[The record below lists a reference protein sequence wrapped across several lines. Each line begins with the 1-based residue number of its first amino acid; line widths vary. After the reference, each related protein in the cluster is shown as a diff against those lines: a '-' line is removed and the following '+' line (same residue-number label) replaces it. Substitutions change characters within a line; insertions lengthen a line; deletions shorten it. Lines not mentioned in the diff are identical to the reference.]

1 MESRSIT
8 VLDKNRNLIAI
19 FTNDSP
25 CNSDEVALN
34 TMVAPTI
41 NIVSNGESTLS
52 FQMLKESPKW
62 NDIKDPENIYQC
74 NNREYTAL
82 NAHSVVYSG
91 KIVSVTLVETWYL
104 LEKKYVQAYNINPD
118 DDPVDEHTVKI
129 LPKAKDQLFVNGK
142 PYSDSDVKD
151 SRGVVQPRGSA
162 GYALWAILKDSGWS
176 LGVCDVIDPEFDASK
191 DWGTFNVE
199 SDMKDVLFNI
209 QFVQQQYGGILVWD
223 SKNKTVSLRSESIE
237 DSDFNTW
244 KGYSVR
250 KGKNLQE
257 EPLITWDNDLITRLY
272 VLGQDNLN
280 IKKVNDQK
288 GYVEDYSYTTSI
300 YEGYMQ
306 NQNIY
311 GVDKSE
317 SDSDVGVDGQT
328 ALLYWGREQVKKYS
342 RPRKS
347 VSYNIIDIRGN
358 SEAEFYED
366 FDIND
371 IARAYYVDENT
382 KQEVSE
388 DLRIQHLQYNW
399 FFPGSDSIVEVGDKI
414 ANEVEIFH
422 TLYKNQRYDT
432 VKRNALNEIA
442 TAVFVEVASEAV
454 KITLSAIAKIA
465 WNAIISWVAGGFPMP
480 FSTVSTFSDTPS
492 TMAISPTYKLDSML
506 DNIGQATDKLMQ
518 LSTQTSEEVSALNA
532 STSLMQV
539 NAEATD
545 SDVADLLAYVNEKIG
560 DLGTNEDGTPKTVK
574 QYIDEKFAELSAK

>member
-19 FTNDSP
+19 FTNDSA

-82 NAHSVVYSG
+82 NAHSIVYSG

-129 LPKAKDQLFVNGK
+129 LPKSTDQLFVNGK
-142 PYSDSDVKD
+142 PYNDSDVKD

-244 KGYSVR
+244 KGYSIR

-311 GVDKSE
+311 GVDESE
-317 SDSDVGVDGQT
+317 SDSDVGADGQT

-480 FSTVSTFSDTPS
+480 FSTVSTLSDTPS
-492 TMAISPTYKLDSML
+492 TRAISPTYKLDSML
-506 DNIGQATDKLMQ
+506 DDIGQATDKLIE
-518 LSTQTSEEVSALNA
+518 LSTQTSEEVSTLNA

-545 SDVADLLAYVNEKIG
+545 SDVADLLVHINERIG
-560 DLGTNEDGTPKTVK
+560 DLGTNPDGTPKTVK
-574 QYIDEKFAELSAK
+574 QYIDEKFAELNK